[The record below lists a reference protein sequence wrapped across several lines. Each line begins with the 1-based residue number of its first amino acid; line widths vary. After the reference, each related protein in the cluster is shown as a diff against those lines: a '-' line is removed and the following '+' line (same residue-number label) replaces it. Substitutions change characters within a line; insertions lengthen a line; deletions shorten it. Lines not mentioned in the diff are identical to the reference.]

1 MSTRLND
8 AMERFQSKPSVSE
21 SFKAKKLTWTPK
33 QTATYQE
40 DGVIY
45 TVRAD
50 EGEDLMDFVSNL
62 DSKPRQKRQYRILLK
77 SIPTLRQIMQEKEM
91 LVLEANTYERKE
103 QPLPL
108 RNHQALTWPWRWN

>member
-8 AMERFQSKPSVSE
+8 AMERFQSKPYLVIQG
-21 SFKAKKLTWTPK
+21 AKVAWDPK
-33 QTATYQE
+33 TKTATYQE

-62 DSKPRQKRQYRILLK
+62 DSKPR
-77 SIPTLRQIMQEKEM
+77 
-91 LVLEANTYERKE
+91 
-103 QPLPL
+103 
-108 RNHQALTWPWRWN
+108 